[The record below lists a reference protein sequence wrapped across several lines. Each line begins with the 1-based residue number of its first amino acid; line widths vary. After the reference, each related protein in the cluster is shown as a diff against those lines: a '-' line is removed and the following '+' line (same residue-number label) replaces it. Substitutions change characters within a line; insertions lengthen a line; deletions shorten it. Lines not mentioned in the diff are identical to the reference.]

1 MPRDWLIYDSHRLY
15 EDGEGWY
22 RKTLALSETE
32 PNDRIPL
39 RFEGVYMNST
49 LFVNGQPAGDWK
61 YGYSTFEGHS
71 DD

>member
-1 MPRDWLIYDSHRLY
+1 M
-15 EDGEGWY
+15 
-22 RKTLALSETE
+22 ALSETE